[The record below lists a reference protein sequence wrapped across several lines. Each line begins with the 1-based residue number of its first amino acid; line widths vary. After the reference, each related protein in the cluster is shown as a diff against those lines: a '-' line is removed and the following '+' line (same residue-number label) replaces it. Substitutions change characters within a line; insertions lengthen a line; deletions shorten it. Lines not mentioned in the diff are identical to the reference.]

1 MKYAHISSVAIAQL
15 VSVLHLD
22 ATIAGS
28 NTLGVNFLKTKLYK
42 RNIVNDIPIAHL
54 GHITGSSQAR

>member
-28 NTLGVNFLKTKLYK
+28 NTLGVNFLKQNFTNEILLMTSQL
-42 RNIVNDIPIAHL
+42 PI
-54 GHITGSSQAR
+54 